1 MNRKLTLISLAV
13 LGLPFFASCAT
24 APPPF
29 GTSYEAYRGFKART
43 FVGTSEDVRPAVI
56 ASLRDQGFEVYP
68 DAEDRTYIIAHRGM
82 ATGASEGVSEG
93 ELLRRT
99 WLRVGVQVRQ
109 VDMHKRAPRT
119 LVELE
124 AENIQANSVG
134 PIEASFDTVPSAFYE
149 DFFRQLG
156 TYVSDA
162 PPPSIF
168 SL

>member
-1 MNRKLTLISLAV
+1 MNRNLTLISLAV

-43 FVGTSEDVRPAVI
+43 FVGTSEDVRPAVL

-124 AENIQANSVG
+124 AENIQGNSVG
-134 PIEASFDTVPSAFYE
+134 PIGASFDTVPSAFYE

>member
-1 MNRKLTLISLAV
+1 MNRKLTLLSLAV

-56 ASLRDQGFEVYP
+56 ASLRDQGFEVYS

-82 ATGASEGVSEG
+82 SAGATEEGSEGDLS
-93 ELLRRT
+93 RRS

-109 VDMHKRAPRT
+109 VDYHKRAPRT

-124 AENIQANSVG
+124 AENMQGNSG
-134 PIEASFDTVPSAFYE
+134 SPIEASFDAVPSSFYE
-149 DFFRQLG
+149 EFFAQLG
-156 TYVSDA
+156 TRVPAAVA
-162 PPPSIF
+162 PTAF
-168 SL
+168 TL

>member
-1 MNRKLTLISLAV
+1 MNRNLTLFSLVV

-82 ATGASEGVSEG
+82 AASTQEGVSEG
-93 ELLRRT
+93 ELLRRN

-124 AENIQANSVG
+124 AENMQGNSAG
-134 PIEASFDTVPSAFYE
+134 PIEASFDAVPGSFYE
-149 DFFRQLG
+149 SFFEQLG
-156 TYVSDA
+156 TRVPAA
-162 PPPSIF
+162 PTSSSF
-168 SL
+168 VL

>member
-1 MNRKLTLISLAV
+1 
-13 LGLPFFASCAT
+13 
-24 APPPF
+24 
-29 GTSYEAYRGFKART
+29 
-43 FVGTSEDVRPAVI
+43 VI

-82 ATGASEGVSEG
+82 AASVQEEASEG

-124 AENIQANSVG
+124 AENMQGNSAG
-134 PIEASFDTVPSAFYE
+134 PIEASFDAVPSSFYE
-149 DFFRQLG
+149 GFFEQLA
-156 TYVSDA
+156 TRVPVA
-162 PPPSIF
+162 PAPASF
-168 SL
+168 TL